1 MCRACLSLLLPGQL
15 RAWSHLW
22 LVCAILLL
30 LRGCLSLLRG
40 CLSLLRGCLSLL
52 RGCLSLLRGCLPL
65 LRSCLLLRGFRG
77 GSRRRRRLFILV
89 TCKDKSR
96 KRNSN

>member
-1 MCRACLSLLLPGQL
+1 L
-15 RAWSHLW
+15 R

-30 LRGCLSLLRG
+30 LWYLPSRLLLPLSLLRGRLSLLRG

-52 RGCLSLLRGCLPL
+52 RGRLPL
-65 LRSCLLLRGFRG
+65 LGSCLLLRGFSG